1 VTGIVGS
8 GTVAF
13 AMPFEGV
20 GMPRKSLIAAGF
32 VLLAILVVIA
42 GYLVFERQRIA
53 PTTYAT
59 EFTAPEPS
67 ALIDGVDKPVG
78 MIFSLTL
85 GLFVLA
91 GFALREMPS
100 AQRTSRSTILTCV
113 LFLFGAMFS
122 IYMGFLA
129 RTVALYYVSFKLES
143 AVSLTGT
150 FVGLQLLGTTVS
162 ALAAVLLLA
171 DVFRKAA

>member
-1 VTGIVGS
+1 MPKKFSIAVG
-8 GTVAF
+8 F
-13 AMPFEGV
+13 
-20 GMPRKSLIAAGF
+20 LI
-32 VLLAILVVIA
+32 LAIVVVLA

-53 PTTYAT
+53 PTTYNT

-67 ALIDGVDKPVG
+67 ALIDGVDRPVG

-91 GFALREMPS
+91 GFALREMPP
-100 AQRTSRSTILTCV
+100 AQRMVRSTILTCV

-129 RTVALYYVSFKLES
+129 RTVALYYVSFKSES

-150 FVGLQLLGTTVS
+150 FVGLQLLGTAVS
-162 ALAAVLLLA
+162 ALAAVLLLS
-171 DVFRKAA
+171 DFFRRPG